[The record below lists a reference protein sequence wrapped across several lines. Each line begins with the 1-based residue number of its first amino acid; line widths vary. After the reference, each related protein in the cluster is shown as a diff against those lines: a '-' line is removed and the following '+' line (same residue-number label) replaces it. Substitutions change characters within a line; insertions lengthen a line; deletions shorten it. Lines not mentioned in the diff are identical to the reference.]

1 MTRNPPGRTQACDR
15 SDAQG
20 RLQQARWFLDAA
32 RLFQE
37 ENTPAAA
44 SVASTNAVMAAIA
57 ASDAACCAA
66 LKYRPR
72 GDDHLEAV
80 RHLAFI
86 SPGGRA
92 ASNALKRALDLK
104 SQSQYGLVS
113 VSASG
118 RDGVI
123 RQAERL
129 IEFAEAVLAR

>member
-1 MTRNPPGRTQACDR
+1 MTRKPPGRKQACDR

-20 RLQQARWFLDAA
+20 RLQQAKWFLDAA
-32 RLFQE
+32 RLFHGE
-37 ENTPAAA
+37 DTPAAA

-66 LKYRPR
+66 LNYRPR

-80 RHLAFI
+80 RHLASI

-92 ASNALKRALDLK
+92 ASNALKRALDSK